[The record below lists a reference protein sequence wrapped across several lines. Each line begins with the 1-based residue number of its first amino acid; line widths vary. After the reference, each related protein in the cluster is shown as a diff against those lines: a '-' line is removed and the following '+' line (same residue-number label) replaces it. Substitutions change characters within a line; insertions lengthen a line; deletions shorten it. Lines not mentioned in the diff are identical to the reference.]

1 MGLEARCQAKFGKET
16 GVGMAYL
23 ETADVRFSGDF
34 KRRVLLAGV
43 HTLEARNGWLRLHG
57 PDGVLALQLGAAA
70 EKWLDRI
77 RNPKSLIDKLGLKP
91 EQRIAVLGVR
101 DDAFDTLLAERG
113 LTADRKLGK
122 APYDVILFGADS
134 PADLDAL
141 PRCRAALAERGAI
154 WIIYPK
160 GRTDFK
166 ESDVLK
172 IARGA
177 GLVDTKVVSFSAT
190 HTGLRWVAPVV
201 KRAATSTKAKKNA
214 KR

>member
-1 MGLEARCQAKFGKET
+1 MGLEAQCNAKFGKET

-34 KRRVLLAGV
+34 KRRVRLAGV
-43 HTLEARNGWLRLHG
+43 HKLEARDGWLRLHG
-57 PDGVLALQLGAAA
+57 PEGVLELQLGAAA

-77 RNPKSLIDKLGLKP
+77 RNPKSLIDKIGLKP
-91 EQRIAVLGVR
+91 DQRIAVLGVR
-101 DDAFDTLLAERG
+101 EDAFDALLAERG
-113 LTADRKLGK
+113 LRADLKLGK
-122 APYDVILFGADS
+122 TPYDVILLGADT
-134 PADLDAL
+134 PTDLDAL
-141 PRCRAALAERGAI
+141 PRCQAALAERGAI

-160 GRTDFK
+160 GRSDFK
-166 ESDVLK
+166 KSDVFR

-190 HTGLRWVAPVV
+190 HTGLRWTVPTE
-201 KRAATSTKAKKNA
+201 KRAAPKATSKKNA